1 MQQKR
6 FPLCLRISVVICRF
20 EGCISVLAFFATRGR
35 TYSMITE
42 SNASWVPES
51 GSRLFPRRKT
61 LLPLALAASLL
72 NGGAELPLARADAP
86 RVLPPGAV
94 PNDVRLQPLKD
105 LDGYFPFAVPKVM
118 ADWSNRAERVRR
130 QILVSQGLW
139 PMPEKTPIKAV
150 IHGRIERDDYT
161 VDKVYFESLPGFF
174 VTGNLYRPKGKA
186 GKLPGVLC
194 PHGHWTDGRF
204 YDTGVNAVRREIVN
218 GAERFEEGGRS
229 PLQSRCVE
237 LARMGCVVFHYD
249 MIGNADS
256 QQIPASL
263 SHGFAKQRPEMN
275 ATENWGLFSPQAE
288 AHLQSVMGL
297 QTWDSIR
304 ALDFLLALEG
314 VDPERIA
321 VTGASGGGTQT
332 FILSALDPRVT
343 LAFPAV
349 MVSTA
354 MQGGCTCE
362 NASLLRVETGNI
374 EFAALFA
381 PKPLGLTSAD
391 DWTLEMATKG
401 FPELKQLYGL
411 MGAPDNLMLKRGEH
425 FGHNYNY
432 VSRAA
437 MYSWVNRHFKLG
449 LPEPIV
455 EEDYKRLTKDEM
467 SVWDEQHPKP
477 EGGPDLERKLLRWL
491 TADAEKQL
499 QATAQVPEQ
508 WKKISGAAIQ
518 TLLGR
523 NMSEVGDVEFGMP
536 NQADRGTYLEI
547 SGVLR
552 NTSHGEELPIV
563 FLHPK
568 QGNEQTVIW
577 IDEAGKSALFTEG
590 TGDNA
595 QPKADIQKLLASGA
609 TVVGADLL
617 YQGEFLADGKP
628 VTQTR
633 RVKNPREAASYT
645 FGYNYS
651 LFAQR
656 AQDILSLVQYV
667 KRHER
672 NTRVLDLVG
681 LGSAGPLVAAA
692 RSVAGDAVDRAVI
705 DTGGFRFGNV
715 SEIHSV
721 NFLPG
726 GAKYGDLPGMLAI
739 AAPARL
745 WVAGETA
752 QSLEAVRRGYETS
765 GATKKLAIYKGDPNQ
780 TREAAIAW
788 LLAKSID

>member
-1 MQQKR
+1 MIIKAKAFQV
-6 FPLCLRISVVICRF
+6 PGPGLHLIS
-20 EGCISVLAFFATRGR
+20 
-35 TYSMITE
+35 
-42 SNASWVPES
+42 
-51 GSRLFPRRKT
+51 PRNSF
-61 LLPLALAASLL
+61 LLLALAASLL
-72 NGGAELPLARADAP
+72 AGAPGLQPSQAEAP

-94 PNDVRLQPLKD
+94 PNDIRLQPLKD
-105 LDGYFPFAVPKVM
+105 LDGYFPFAVPKTTE
-118 ADWSNRAERVRR
+118 DWSKRAARVRR

-139 PMPEKTPIKAV
+139 PLPEKTPLNV
-150 IHGRIERDDYT
+150 VMHGRIEREDYT
-161 VDKVYFESLPGFF
+161 VEKVYFESLPGFF
-174 VTGNLYRPKGKA
+174 VTGNLYRPKGKP

-204 YDTGVNAVRREIVN
+204 YDTGVKAVRQDIVN

-229 PLQSRCVE
+229 PLQSRCVQ

-256 QQIPASL
+256 QQIPASI

-304 ALDFLLALEG
+304 ALDFLLGLHD
-314 VDPERIA
+314 VDAERIA

-332 FILSALDPRVT
+332 FILSAIDPRVT

-381 PKPLGLTSAD
+381 PKPLGLTSAN

-401 FPELKQLYGL
+401 FPELKQIYGL
-411 MGAPDNLMLKRGEH
+411 MGAPDNIMLKRGEH

-437 MYSWVNRHFKLG
+437 MYSWVNKHFKLG
-449 LPEPIV
+449 LSDPIV
-455 EEDYKRLTKDEM
+455 EEDYKRLTKAEM
-467 SVWDEQHPKP
+467 SVWDDQHPKP

-499 QATAQVPEQ
+499 QAAAQAPEE
-508 WKKISGAAIQ
+508 WKNLSGPAIE
-518 TLLGR
+518 TIIGR
-523 NMSEVGDVEFGMP
+523 NLSEVGAVEFGMT
-536 NQADRGTYLEI
+536 NKIDRGTYREM
-547 SGVLR
+547 SGLLH

-568 QGNEQTVIW
+568 QWNGQTVIW
-577 IDEAGKSALFTEG
+577 IDEAGKSALFSEE
-590 TGDNA
+590 TGQEA
-595 QPKADIQKLLASGA
+595 RPKPDIQKLLVSGA
-609 TVVGADLL
+609 AVVGVDLF
-617 YQGEFLADGKP
+617 YQGEFLGDGKP
-628 VTQTR
+628 VARTG
-633 RVKNPREAASYT
+633 RVQNPREAAAYT

-651 LFAQR
+651 LFAKR
-656 AQDILSLVQYV
+656 AQDVLSVVQFV
-667 KRHER
+667 KRNER
-672 NTRVLDLVG
+672 KTQVLDLVG

-692 RSVAGDAVDRAVI
+692 RSVAADAVDRTVI
-705 DTGGFRFGNV
+705 DTGGFRFGQV
-715 SEIHSV
+715 MEIHSV
-721 NFLPG
+721 HFLPG
-726 GAKYGDLPGMLAI
+726 GAKYGDLPGMLAA

-745 WVAGETA
+745 WVAGETG
-752 QSLEAVRRGYETS
+752 QSLQAVRAGYEAS
-765 GATKKLAIYKGDPNQ
+765 GAVKKLSIHTGDSNQ

-788 LLAKSID
+788 LLTKSGD